1 MSVST
6 GNNFVEVDF
15 SIQKI
20 AVVKINRPEAKNAL
34 NGEVRK
40 QLAQVFTELVL
51 TMRSMRLCSQ
61 AVKKSL
67 LQVQI

>member
-20 AVVKINRPEAKNAL
+20 AVVKIN
-34 NGEVRK
+34 
-40 QLAQVFTELVL
+40 
-51 TMRSMRLCSQ
+51 
-61 AVKKSL
+61 
-67 LQVQI
+67 

>member
-20 AVVKINRPEAKNAL
+20 AVVKI
-34 NGEVRK
+34 
-40 QLAQVFTELVL
+40 
-51 TMRSMRLCSQ
+51 
-61 AVKKSL
+61 
-67 LQVQI
+67 